1 MRVYDNG
8 IYRDA
13 TPEEIAAIEQERENA
28 PIPEPTAE
36 ERLAAL
42 ETRMEQ
48 ADIDRAALVY
58 LLTGE
63 GVNHG
68 CKL

>member
-1 MRVYDNG
+1 MRIFDGKV
-8 IYRDA
+8 YRDA
-13 TPEEIAAIEQERENA
+13 TPEEIAAFEREAANA
-28 PIPEPTAE
+28 PAPEPTAE

-63 GVNHG
+63 ES
-68 CKL
+68 

>member
-1 MRVYDNG
+1 MRIFDGKV
-8 IYRDA
+8 YRDA
-13 TPEEIAAIEQERENA
+13 TPEEIAAFEKEAANA

-48 ADIDRAALVY
+48 ADIDRAAMLY

-63 GVNHG
+63 ES
-68 CKL
+68 

>member
-1 MRVYDNG
+1 MKKYING
-8 IYRDA
+8 EYIEMTA
-13 TPEEIAAIEQERENA
+13 EEIAAMEREAANA

-48 ADIDRAALVY
+48 TDIDRAALVY

-63 GVNHG
+63 EG
-68 CKL
+68 